1 MKKKLVLRGWVE
13 KLLGVIVILAIMIV
27 ASECDNGLMF
37 AISHIVAGV
46 IILLIAM
53 VYLKYGRDCD

>member
-27 ASECDNGLMF
+27 ASECNNPLMF

>member
-27 ASECDNGLMF
+27 ASECSNPLMF

>member
-13 KLLGVIVILAIMIV
+13 KVLGVIVILAIMIV
-27 ASECDNGLMF
+27 ASECNNPLMF

>member
-27 ASECDNGLMF
+27 ASECDNQLLF
-37 AISHIVAGV
+37 AVSHIVAGV

-53 VYLKYGRDCD
+53 ILLKYGRDSD

>member
-13 KLLGVIVILAIMIV
+13 KVLGVIVILAIMIV
-27 ASECDNGLMF
+27 ASECNNPLVF
-37 AISHIVAGV
+37 AISHLVAGT

-53 VYLKYGRDCD
+53 VFLKYGRDCE

>member
-13 KLLGVIVILAIMIV
+13 KVLGVIVILAIMIV
-27 ASECDNGLMF
+27 ASECNNPLVF
-37 AISHIVAGV
+37 AISHLVAGA

-53 VYLKYGRDCD
+53 IFIKYGRNCD

>member
-13 KLLGVIVILAIMIV
+13 KLLGVIVILSIMIV
-27 ASECDNGLMF
+27 ASECNNPLVF

-46 IILLIAM
+46 VILLIAM
-53 VYLKYGRDCD
+53 LFLKFGRDCE

>member
-1 MKKKLVLRGWVE
+1 MKKRLVMKGWVE
-13 KLLGVIVILAIMIV
+13 KVLGVIVILAIMIV
-27 ASECDNGLMF
+27 ASECNNPLMF